1 MSAPKS
7 TSMLKFLSRAT
18 LRQMLTVPYVVL
30 VLIAAIV
37 IGWLSYTAGSDAVD
51 TLAEK
56 VLYETVNRIGQ
67 AVERHVSGSE
77 AVLETAF
84 PMGVPAPASV
94 ATELET
100 LRTRFWLATTV
111 HLDANNYAYY
121 GNRSGQFF
129 GLWRFSQ
136 TEAELRLRTEPD
148 TVRRLFRFSGIRGE
162 LKNPIPEARVF
173 DPRERPWYKAGQA
186 ASAHTWTSIYID
198 FKTLQLVGT
207 RARRVNNA
215 AGEFEGVVA
224 TDLSLQRLNEF
235 LKGLQLSANAI
246 AFIIEP
252 DGNLV
257 ATSRGP
263 HLRKGVGDDNTRLN
277 ARDSTD
283 PLIVAAHRMV
293 QAQVGR
299 ADTNVTATAS
309 KQGTDVR
316 SASFQG
322 ADGKV
327 VQAGYAQLRDYAGLD
342 WVVVVAVPR
351 DDFLYRVTDNVRRTV
366 WLALLACVLIVLIGL
381 VVLNLIAS
389 DLRRLAKAA
398 SVMGDGGMAVFR
410 GVERRDEIGAL
421 ARSFNDMQTQLFT
434 DPLTGIANR
443 EAMVRRIEDR
453 IIRQRRRGDSRPFAV
468 LFIDLNGFKRVNDQ
482 LGHEVGDK
490 VLVEVAQ
497 RLARSVRDGDLVARF
512 GGDEFVVLLENINGT
527 KDANGARDKLE
538 RVLSEPI
545 EAVVGRVPDQ
555 AALPVGAAIGIALCP
570 QDGADL
576 QSLLKHADE
585 DMYQR
590 KQASGGAPRSS

>member
-1 MSAPKS
+1 
-7 TSMLKFLSRAT
+7 MLKFLSRAT

-30 VLIAAIV
+30 VLLAAMV

-56 VLYETVNRIGQ
+56 VLFETVSRIGQ
-67 AVERHVSGSE
+67 AVEKHVSGSE

-84 PMGVPAPASV
+84 PKGEPPPASI
-94 ATELET
+94 ATELEA

-111 HLDANNYAYY
+111 HLDVNNYAYY
-121 GNRSGQFF
+121 GNRNGQFL
-129 GLWRFSQ
+129 GLWRFSE

-148 TVRRLFRFSGIRGE
+148 SVRQLYRYTGMRGE
-162 LKNPIPEARVF
+162 LKNPMPEARVF

-186 ASAHTWTSIYID
+186 ASAQTWTSIYID

-246 AFIIEP
+246 AFIVEP

-263 HLRKGVGDDNTRLN
+263 HLRKGVGEDNTRLN

-283 PLIVAAHRMV
+283 PLIVAAYQMV
-293 QAQVGR
+293 LAQAGR
-299 ADTNVTATAS
+299 ADALGNAPANKPTT
-309 KQGTDVR
+309 QVR
-316 SASFQG
+316 SASFKG
-322 ADGKV
+322 ADGEV
-327 VQAGYAQLRDYAGLD
+327 IQTGYAHLRDYAGLD

-351 DDFLYRVTDNVRRTV
+351 DDFMHKVTDNVRRTA
-366 WLALLACVLIVLIGL
+366 WLALLVCVLSVLTGL
-381 VVLNLIAS
+381 AVLNLIAS

-398 SVMGDGGMAVFR
+398 GVMGEGGIAVFR

-421 ARSFNDMQTQLFT
+421 ARFFNDMQTQLFT

-468 LFIDLNGFKRVNDQ
+468 LFIDLNGFKKVNDQ
-482 LGHEVGDK
+482 LGHDVGDA

-497 RLARSVRDGDLVARF
+497 RLAGAVREGDLAARY
-512 GGDEFVVLLENINGT
+512 GGDEFVVLLENVNSA
-527 KDANGARDKLE
+527 KDAQGARTKLE
-538 RVLSEPI
+538 RVLAEPM
-545 EAVVGRVPDQ
+545 AALRGLTPDP
-555 AALPVGAAIGIALCP
+555 AALPIGGAIGIAVCP

-576 QSLLKHADE
+576 ESLLKHADD

-590 KQASGGAPRSS
+590 KQARVAEPRTS